1 MDRTDHQAPKDEGE
15 ATVIILKVKSADV
28 EYFFKCKMTTPLTKI
43 MNAFCKQQGVT
54 MD

>member
-28 EYFFKCKMTTPLTKI
+28 EYFFKCKMTMPLTKI